1 MNIHHLHEPI
11 HPNTREV
18 IHQTI
23 AIRAYEL
30 WEQYGRPENRALD
43 HWLEA
48 ERELVTGRRERRASN
63 PPH

>member
-1 MNIHHLHEPI
+1 MNTPHLHDPI
-11 HPNTREV
+11 HPTTREV

-23 AIRAYEL
+23 AVRAYEL
-30 WEQYGRPENRALD
+30 WEAYKKPENHALD

-48 ERELVTGRRERRASN
+48 ERELVTGRRRSN